1 MRSTPPRLLCLCF
14 KALSDWHY
22 WHLGEIASCQATMAE
37 GISLAKELI
46 EFDPEKEGLPKEG
59 KVYLKIQDRFFELDL
74 KLRMLA
80 PHELALAQ
88 GFRKGYR
95 FVGNKTQVVKQIGNA
110 VPRRLARAIVA
121 AALTQK
127 RTGIALELDRSAVR
141 PTHASK
147 KQYHAKKL
155 SAIRISFYDIIVP
168 RISMG

>member
-1 MRSTPPRLLCLCF
+1 MRSTPPSVTCLCF

-59 KVYLKIQDRFFELDL
+59 NVYLKIQDRFFELDM

-110 VPRRLARAIVA
+110 VPRRLESDRGSSANAKTDRHR
-121 AALTQK
+121 LG
-127 RTGIALELDRSAVR
+127 TGSLRRPPDSCEQETIPRKKIERHSHEL
-141 PTHASK
+141 
-147 KQYHAKKL
+147 L
-155 SAIRISFYDIIVP
+155 
-168 RISMG
+168 

>member
-59 KVYLKIQDRFFELDL
+59 NVYLKIQDRFFELDL

-80 PHELALAQ
+80 PTSCARP
-88 GFRKGYR
+88 GVSK
-95 FVGNKTQVVKQIGNA
+95 
-110 VPRRLARAIVA
+110 RLPVCR
-121 AALTQK
+121 QQDPG
-127 RTGIALELDRSAVR
+127 R
-141 PTHASK
+141 
-147 KQYHAKKL
+147 
-155 SAIRISFYDIIVP
+155 
-168 RISMG
+168 